1 VLALSVEASPSA
13 RLALTGYG
21 ELVRKKEFDQA
32 ELKIV
37 VTGVLNDGKRRGA
50 VEQQASCCNP
60 GSESGHGK

>member
-1 VLALSVEASPSA
+1 
-13 RLALTGYG
+13 LTGCG
-21 ELVRKKEFDQA
+21 ELVRKKEFDLG

-37 VTGVLNDGKRRGA
+37 VAGVLNDGKRRGA